1 MQVDV
6 SPESDNT
13 PHEDNFI
20 IESAT
25 LVSTC
30 VGTTWCVVQ
39 YNWES
44 TYMSGQ
50 YKTPTA
56 DRGLRTGY
64 KIRTT
69 DYFGKNSANWF

>member
-25 LVSTC
+25 LVSFCDYMVCT
-30 VGTTWCVVQ
+30 VTENVRIWVLVQ
-39 YNWES
+39 L
-44 TYMSGQ
+44 
-50 YKTPTA
+50 KTV
-56 DRGLRTGY
+56 
-64 KIRTT
+64 I
-69 DYFGKNSANWF
+69 SV

>member
-25 LVSTC
+25 LVSC
-30 VGTTWCVVQ
+30 CD
-39 YNWES
+39 
-44 TYMSGQ
+44 YMVC
-50 YKTPTA
+50 TVTENVC
-56 DRGLRTGY
+56 
-64 KIRTT
+64 I
-69 DYFGKNSANWF
+69 